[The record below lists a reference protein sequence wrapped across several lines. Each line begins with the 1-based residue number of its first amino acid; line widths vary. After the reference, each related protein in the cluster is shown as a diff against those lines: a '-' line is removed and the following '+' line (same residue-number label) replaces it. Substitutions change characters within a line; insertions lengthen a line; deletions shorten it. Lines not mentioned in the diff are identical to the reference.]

1 MRNHWVQKKG
11 SQKYCK
17 FPFKCN
23 GRCTFEDCPITF
35 DVFVASFDC
44 NNPPQQLEVLLKFNS
59 IEVKHRR
66 DERKARQIRGANRE
80 LLKKE
85 LKHTTPSAW
94 YNKKFSSLSHDEL
107 KSGKRDEVSSSLH
120 VIQKISS
127 EANGDKVHHKN
138 LIMSLLLLD
147 EEHAA
152 NSDRTYPGLIRRIS
166 AKPFSVSLFSEE
178 GIRIFHYMAKKQTLY
193 LDATGTIINMKGTQY
208 EKSTCLYYSLVID
221 HPSPKCPPVAV
232 AELITTEH
240 SVMAVSHFL
249 QDFRRHEG
257 KLYGYSNTTMPS
269 SIIIDRSLVLLL
281 SFLQVFNVETL
292 NNYLYRCFM
301 KMTLQSQPNDD
312 HDKLLIFACIS
323 HVMNS
328 AKHDMKKLL

>member
-11 SQKYCK
+11 SQKSCE
-17 FPFKCN
+17 FPFKCT
-23 GRCTFEDCPITF
+23 GRCTFDDCPITF
-35 DVFVASFDC
+35 DVSVASFDY
-44 NNPPQQLEVLLKFNS
+44 NNPPKQLNVLVKFDCT
-59 IEVKHRR
+59 EVKHRR
-66 DERKARQIRGANRE
+66 NQRKARQIRGPNRK
-80 LLKKE
+80 LLKEE
-85 LKHTTPSAW
+85 LKHTTPSALH
-94 YNKKFSSLSHDEL
+94 NKRFSSLSYDEL
-107 KSGKRDEVSSSLH
+107 KSGKRDKVSSSLH

-127 EANGDKVHHKN
+127 EANGDRLYHKN

-147 EEHAA
+147 EEHTA
-152 NSDRTYPGLIRRIS
+152 NSDRTYPGLIRRIT

-178 GIRIFHYMAKKQTLY
+178 GIRIFHYMAKKQTLF
-193 LDATGTIINMKGTQY
+193 LDATGTLLNLKGTQY

-269 SIIIDRSLVLLL
+269 SVIIDRSLVLLL

-292 NNYLYRCFM
+292 NNYLHRCFM
-301 KMTLQSQPNDD
+301 KMTQSKSNDD
-312 HDKLLIFACIS
+312 HDKLFIFACIS